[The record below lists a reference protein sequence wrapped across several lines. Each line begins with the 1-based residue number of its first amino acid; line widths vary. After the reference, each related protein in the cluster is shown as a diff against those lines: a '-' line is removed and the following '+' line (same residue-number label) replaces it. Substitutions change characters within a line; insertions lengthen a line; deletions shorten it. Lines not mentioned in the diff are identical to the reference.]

1 MWHCGGGSKWVPT
14 GMWEE
19 FGTLTINYAFEESYC
34 KGESRNG
41 VLAIGQSMIKRR
53 LFCFYNGRNNC
64 MPMWWISRDPVDGAD
79 ERGELVRGVGI

>member
-1 MWHCGGGSKWVPT
+1 
-14 GMWEE
+14 MWEE

-41 VLAIGQSMIKRR
+41 VLAVGQSMIKRR

-64 MPMWWISRDPVDGAD
+64 MPM
-79 ERGELVRGVGI
+79 